1 MARPV
6 GTKKQKKVTD
16 DRFQPKTDISTP
28 LCINCGVNGKVTQFY
43 RSNNAT
49 HINNSCYIP
58 YCKSCIEQ
66 FYQEYYKKTGRSDL
80 AIYLLCRK
88 TDTFYSTKV
97 FEGAE
102 STSLKL
108 NQSLVSCY
116 FRMLNSIKDN
126 AGFKDN
132 FNESANFLDIEIL
145 EDKYRSGK
153 MSIGDNGDAI
163 VAPDAFTEEDEIN
176 KKDCIKL
183 LGYDPF
189 FDNEKRD
196 QKFLYNTLL
205 PFLDDATLEDAF
217 KLPIVIELV
226 KSLGQVEK
234 LNKTFNTLMASAENI
249 EENASK
255 VSTLVTSKDKLYR
268 SILAMAKD
276 NGISVNH
283 ALNKSQG
290 AGTLS
295 RIVKELDEIGLR
307 DAKINLFNIETS
319 ESMKQVADISN
330 QSILGQINLQDSELW
345 DMIAELREI
354 RIKLDKKVAELEELL
369 RLERVKNSDLLD
381 IENQMKQYIE
391 QLEEKY
397 SNLQKSK
404 YQRVDNHNINKI

>member
-1 MARPV
+1 MARPK
-6 GTKKQKKVTD
+6 GTTKKKTVTD
-16 DRFQPKTDISTP
+16 DRFQVQEAKTP
-28 LCINCGVNGKVTQFY
+28 LCLNCGTNGKVNSFY
-43 RSNNAT
+43 ISNNAT
-49 HINNSCYIP
+49 HIHNSCRLP
-58 YCKSCIEQ
+58 YCKECLET

-80 AIYLLCRK
+80 AIFYLCRK
-88 TDTFYSTKV
+88 CDVFFSTKV

-102 STSLKL
+102 SASLKM

-132 FNESANFLDIEIL
+132 FNDSANFLDLEIL

-153 MSIGDNGDAI
+153 LEIGGNNVSV
-163 VAPDAFTEEDEIN
+163 VAPDVWTEEDEIN
-176 KKDCIKL
+176 KKDCIKM

-189 FDNEKRD
+189 FDNTTAEK
-196 QKFLYNTLL
+196 KFLYNTLL

-217 KLPIVIELV
+217 KLPIVIEVV

-234 LNKTFNTLMASAENI
+234 LNKTFTSMMASAENI

-255 VSTLVTSKDKLYR
+255 ISSLVGSKDKLYR

-295 RIVKELDEIGLR
+295 RIVKELEEIGLR
-307 DAKINLFNIETS
+307 EAKMNLFDIETS
-319 ESMKQVADISN
+319 ESMKQVQDISN
-330 QSILGQINLQDSELW
+330 KSLMEQINLQESELW
-345 DMIAELREI
+345 DMIAELREV
-354 RIKLDKKVAELEELL
+354 RIKLDKKVNELTELL
-369 RLERVKNSDLLD
+369 RLERVKNSDLLN
-381 IENQMKQYIE
+381 IQSQMKAYIE

-397 SNLQKSK
+397 NKLNNSK
-404 YQRVDNHNINKI
+404 YRQVDS

>member
-1 MARPV
+1 MARPR
-6 GTKKQKKVTD
+6 GTKKAKTVTD
-16 DRFQPKTDISTP
+16 DRFQVQEAKTP
-28 LCINCGVNGKVTQFY
+28 LCLNCGTNGKVNSFY
-43 RSNNAT
+43 ISNNAT
-49 HINNSCYIP
+49 HIHNSCRLP
-58 YCKSCIEQ
+58 YCKECLET

-80 AIYLLCRK
+80 AIFYLCRK
-88 TDTFYSTKV
+88 CDVFYSTKV

-102 STSLKL
+102 SASLKM
-108 NQSLVSCY
+108 NQPLVSCY

-132 FNESANFLDIEIL
+132 FNDSANFLDLEIL

-153 MSIGDNGDAI
+153 IEVGNNTVSV
-163 VAPDAFTEEDEIN
+163 VAPDVWTEEDEIN
-176 KKDCIKL
+176 KKDCIKM

-189 FDNEKRD
+189 FDNTTSE

-217 KLPIVIELV
+217 KLPIVIEVV

-234 LNKTFNTLMASAENI
+234 LNKTFNSMMASAENI

-255 VSTLVTSKDKLYR
+255 ISSLVGSKDKLYR

-283 ALNKSQG
+283 AMNKSQG

-307 DAKINLFNIETS
+307 EAKMNLFDIETS
-319 ESMKQVADISN
+319 ESMKQVQDISN
-330 QSILGQINLQDSELW
+330 KSLMEQINLQESELW
-345 DMIAELREI
+345 DMIAELREV
-354 RIKLDKKVAELEELL
+354 RIKLDNKVNELTELL
-369 RLERVKNSDLLD
+369 RLERVKNSDLLN
-381 IENQMKQYIE
+381 IQSQMQEYIQ

-397 SNLQKSK
+397 NKLNNSK
-404 YQRVDNHNINKI
+404 YRQVDS

>member
-1 MARPV
+1 MAGRPK
-6 GTKKQKKVTD
+6 GTTKKKLVTD
-16 DRFQPKTDISTP
+16 DRFQVKEVSTP
-28 LCINCGVNGKVTQFY
+28 ICLNCGVHGKVTQFY
-43 RSNNAT
+43 RSNNQT
-49 HINNSCYIP
+49 HIFNSCYIP
-58 YCKSCIEQ
+58 YCKTCIEQ
-66 FYQEYYKKTGRSDL
+66 FYQEYYKQTGRSDL
-80 AIYLLCRK
+80 AMYLMCRK

-108 NQSLVSCY
+108 NQPLVSCY

-132 FNESANFLDIEIL
+132 FNESANFLDLEIL

-153 MSIGDNGDAI
+153 IGTGNNGNTV
-163 VAPDAFTEEDEIN
+163 VAPDMFTEEDEIN

-189 FDNEKRD
+189 FDNDKVE
-196 QKFLYNTLL
+196 QKYLYNTLL

-234 LNKTFNTLMASAENI
+234 LNKTFNVILASAENI
-249 EENASK
+249 VDNSSK
-255 VSTLVTSKDKLYR
+255 VSSLVGSKDKLYR
-268 SILAMAKD
+268 SVLAMAKD

-283 ALNKSQG
+283 AMNKSQG

-295 RIVKELDEIGLR
+295 RIVKELEEIGLR
-307 DAKINLFNIETS
+307 DAKVNLFNIETS
-319 ESMKQVADISN
+319 DSMKQVADISN
-330 QSILGQINLQDSELW
+330 HSLMEQINLQDSELW
-345 DMIAELREI
+345 DMIAELREV
-354 RIKLDKKVAELEELL
+354 RIKLENKVNELNELL
-369 RLERVKNSDLLD
+369 RLEKVKNSDLLN
-381 IENQMKQYIE
+381 IQSQMKEYIE

-397 SNLQKSK
+397 NKLNNSK
-404 YQRVDNHNINKI
+404 YRQVD

>member
-1 MARPV
+1 MAGRPR
-6 GTKKQKKVTD
+6 GTKKAKTVTD
-16 DRFQPKTDISTP
+16 DRFQVQEAKTP
-28 LCINCGVNGKVTQFY
+28 MCLNCGTNGKVNSFY
-43 RSNNAT
+43 ISNNAT
-49 HINNSCYIP
+49 HIHNSCRLP
-58 YCKSCIEQ
+58 YCKECLET

-80 AIYLLCRK
+80 AIFYLCRK
-88 TDTFYSTKV
+88 CDVFYSTKV

-102 STSLKL
+102 SASLKM
-108 NQSLVSCY
+108 NQPLVSCY

-132 FNESANFLDIEIL
+132 FNESANFLDLEIL

-153 MSIGDNGDAI
+153 IEIGGNSVPV
-163 VAPDAFTEEDEIN
+163 VAPDVWTEEDEIN
-176 KKDCIKL
+176 KKDCIKM

-189 FDNEKRD
+189 FDNTTAE

-217 KLPIVIELV
+217 KLPIVIEVV

-234 LNKTFNTLMASAENI
+234 LNKTFNSMMASAENI

-255 VSTLVTSKDKLYR
+255 ISSLVGSKDKLYR

-295 RIVKELDEIGLR
+295 RIVKELEEIGLR
-307 DAKINLFNIETS
+307 EAKMNLFDIETS
-319 ESMKQVADISN
+319 ESMKQVQDISN
-330 QSILGQINLQDSELW
+330 KSVIEQINLQDSELW
-345 DMIAELREI
+345 DMIAELREV
-354 RIKLDKKVAELEELL
+354 RIKLDNKVNELTELL
-369 RLERVKNSDLLD
+369 RLERVKNSDLLN
-381 IENQMKQYIE
+381 IQSQMKTYIE

-397 SNLQKSK
+397 NKLNNSK
-404 YQRVDNHNINKI
+404 YRQVDS

>member
-1 MARPV
+1 MAGRTK
-6 GTKKQKKVTD
+6 GTTKKKKVVD
-16 DRFQPKTDISTP
+16 DRFQPHDIQTP
-28 LCINCGVNGKVTQFY
+28 FCLNCGTNGKVNSFY
-43 RSNNAT
+43 ISNNAT
-49 HINNSCYIP
+49 HINNSCRLP
-58 YCKSCIEQ
+58 YCKECLET

-80 AIYLLCRK
+80 AIFYLCRK
-88 TDTFYSTKV
+88 CDVFFSTKV

-102 STSLKL
+102 SASLKM
-108 NQSLVSCY
+108 NQPIVSCY

-132 FNESANFLDIEIL
+132 FNDSVNFLDLEIL
-145 EDKYRSGK
+145 EDKYRTGK
-153 MSIGDNGDAI
+153 LEIGSGDNQTIG
-163 VAPDAFTEEDEIN
+163 VAPDMWTEEDEIN

-189 FDNEKRD
+189 FDYDKKE

-226 KSLGQVEK
+226 KSLGQVER
-234 LNKTFNTLMASAENI
+234 LNKTFNAMMASAENI

-255 VSTLVTSKDKLYR
+255 ISTLVGSKDKLYR

-283 ALNKSQG
+283 AMSKSQG

-295 RIVKELDEIGLR
+295 RVVKELEEIGLR
-307 DAKINLFNIETS
+307 EAKMNLFDIETS
-319 ESMKQVADISN
+319 ESMKQVQDISN
-330 QSILGQINLQDSELW
+330 KSVIEQINLQDSELW
-345 DMIAELREI
+345 DMIAELREV
-354 RIKLDKKVAELEELL
+354 RIKLDNKVNELTELL
-369 RLERVKNSDLLD
+369 RLERVKNSDLLN
-381 IENQMKQYIE
+381 IESQMKEYIE

-397 SNLQKSK
+397 NQLNKSK
-404 YQRVDNHNINKI
+404 YRQVDN

>member
-1 MARPV
+1 MARPK
-6 GTKKQKKVTD
+6 GTQKAKKVTD

-28 LCINCGVNGKVTQFY
+28 LCINCGTHGKVTRFY

-49 HINNSCYIP
+49 HIHNSCFIP
-58 YCKSCIEQ
+58 YCKDCLEQ

-80 AIYLLCRK
+80 AMYYLCRK

-102 STSLKL
+102 SASLKL
-108 NQSLVSCY
+108 NQSMVSSY

-132 FNESANFLDIEIL
+132 FNESANFLDLEIL
-145 EDKYRSGK
+145 EDKYRTGK
-153 MSIGDNGDAI
+153 ISVGDTGVVI
-163 VAPDAFTEEDEIN
+163 VAPDVWTEEDEIN
-176 KKDCIKL
+176 KKDCIKS

-189 FDNEKRD
+189 FNNEKSE

-226 KSLGQVEK
+226 KSLGQVER
-234 LNKTFNTLMASAENI
+234 LNKTFNSMMASTENI

-255 VSTLVTSKDKLYR
+255 ISSLIASKDKLYR

-295 RIVKELDEIGLR
+295 KIVKDLDEFGFR
-307 DAKINLFNIETS
+307 DAKINLFDIETS
-319 ESMKQVADISN
+319 ESMKQVADTSN
-330 QSILGQINLQDSELW
+330 KSLMEQINLQDSELW
-345 DMIAELREI
+345 DMIGELREI
-354 RIKLDKKVAELEELL
+354 RIKLDQKVDELTEQL
-369 RLERVKNSDLLD
+369 RLEKVKVSDLMD
-381 IENQMKQYIE
+381 IQQQMQEYIN
-391 QLEEKY
+391 QLEDKY
-397 SNLQKSK
+397 TKLNNSK
-404 YQRVDNHNINKI
+404 YRQAND

>member
-1 MARPV
+1 VAGRPK
-6 GTKKQKKVTD
+6 GTTKKKTVTD
-16 DRFQPKTDISTP
+16 DRFQVQEVKTP
-28 LCINCGVNGKVTQFY
+28 VCLNCGTNGKVNSFY
-43 RSNNAT
+43 ISNNAT
-49 HINNSCYIP
+49 HIHNSCRLP
-58 YCKSCIEQ
+58 YCKECLET

-80 AIYLLCRK
+80 AIFYLCRK
-88 TDTFYSTKV
+88 CDVFYSTKV

-102 STSLKL
+102 SASLKM
-108 NQSLVSCY
+108 NQPLVSCY

-132 FNESANFLDIEIL
+132 FNDSANFLDLEIL

-153 MSIGDNGDAI
+153 IEIGGNTVSV
-163 VAPDAFTEEDEIN
+163 VAPDVWTEEDEIN
-176 KKDCIKL
+176 KKDCIKM

-189 FDNEKRD
+189 FDNTTSE
-196 QKFLYNTLL
+196 QKYLYNTLL

-217 KLPIVIELV
+217 KLPIVIEVV

-234 LNKTFNTLMASAENI
+234 LNKTFNSMMASAENI

-255 VSTLVTSKDKLYR
+255 ISSLVGSKDKLYR

-295 RIVKELDEIGLR
+295 RIVKELEEIGLR
-307 DAKINLFNIETS
+307 EAKMNLFDIETS
-319 ESMKQVADISN
+319 ESMKQVQDISN
-330 QSILGQINLQDSELW
+330 KSLMEQINLQESELW

-354 RIKLDKKVAELEELL
+354 RIKLDNKVNELTDKVSVQLKY
-369 RLERVKNSDLLD
+369 RNAKCK
-381 IENQMKQYIE
+381 IMK
-391 QLEEKY
+391 
-397 SNLQKSK
+397 
-404 YQRVDNHNINKI
+404 

>member
-1 MARPV
+1 MAGRPR
-6 GTKKQKKVTD
+6 GTQKAKKVTD
-16 DRFQPKTDISTP
+16 DRFQPRETQTP
-28 LCINCGVNGKVTQFY
+28 ICLNCNNHNGKVSSFY
-43 RSNNAT
+43 ISNNAT
-49 HINNSCYIP
+49 HIHNSCRLP
-58 YCKSCIEQ
+58 YCKECLET

-80 AIYLLCRK
+80 AIFYLCRK
-88 TDTFYSTKV
+88 CDVFYSTKV

-102 STSLKL
+102 SASLKM
-108 NQSLVSCY
+108 NQSIVSCY

-132 FNESANFLDIEIL
+132 FNDSANFLDLEIL
-145 EDKYRSGK
+145 EEKYRSGK
-153 MSIGDNGDAI
+153 IELGNGNNATTV
-163 VAPDAFTEEDEIN
+163 VAPDVWTETDEIN
-176 KKDCIKL
+176 KKDCIKM

-189 FDNEKRD
+189 FDNTVAE
-196 QKFLYNTLL
+196 QKYLYNTLI

-234 LNKTFNTLMASAENI
+234 LNKTFNSMMASAENI

-255 VSTLVTSKDKLYR
+255 ISSLVGSKDKLYR

-295 RIVKELDEIGLR
+295 RIVKELEEIGLR
-307 DAKINLFNIETS
+307 EAKINLFDIETS
-319 ESMKQVADISN
+319 ESMKQVADVSN
-330 QSILGQINLQDSELW
+330 KSLIEQINLQDSELW
-345 DMIAELREI
+345 DMIAELREV
-354 RIKLDKKVAELEELL
+354 RIKLDNKVNELTELL
-369 RLERVKNSDLLD
+369 RLERVKNSDLLN
-381 IENQMKQYIE
+381 IQSQMKEYIE

-397 SNLQKSK
+397 NKLNNSK
-404 YQRVDNHNINKI
+404 YRQIDS

>member
-1 MARPV
+1 MARPK
-6 GTKKQKKVTD
+6 GTKKAKTVTD
-16 DRFQPKTDISTP
+16 DRFQVQEVKTPIC
-28 LCINCGVNGKVTQFY
+28 LNCGTNGKVNSFY
-43 RSNNAT
+43 ISNNAT
-49 HINNSCYIP
+49 HIHNSCRLP
-58 YCKSCIEQ
+58 YCKECLET

-80 AIYLLCRK
+80 AIFYLCRK
-88 TDTFYSTKV
+88 CDVFFSTKV

-102 STSLKL
+102 SASLKM
-108 NQSLVSCY
+108 NQPLVSCY

-132 FNESANFLDIEIL
+132 FNESANFLDLEIL

-153 MSIGDNGDAI
+153 IEIGGNSVSV
-163 VAPDAFTEEDEIN
+163 VAPDVWTEEDEIN
-176 KKDCIKL
+176 KKDCIKM

-189 FDNEKRD
+189 FDNTTAE

-217 KLPIVIELV
+217 KLPIVIEVV

-234 LNKTFNTLMASAENI
+234 LNKTFNSMMASAENI

-255 VSTLVTSKDKLYR
+255 ISSLVGSKDKLYR

-295 RIVKELDEIGLR
+295 RIVKELEEIGLR
-307 DAKINLFNIETS
+307 EAKMNLFDIETS
-319 ESMKQVADISN
+319 ESMKQVQDISN
-330 QSILGQINLQDSELW
+330 KSVMEQINLQDSELW

-354 RIKLDKKVAELEELL
+354 RIKLDNKVNELTELL
-369 RLERVKNSDLLD
+369 RLERVKNSDLLN
-381 IENQMKQYIE
+381 IQSQMKAYID

-397 SNLQKSK
+397 NKLNNSK
-404 YQRVDNHNINKI
+404 YRQVDS

>member
-1 MARPV
+1 MARPK
-6 GTKKQKKVTD
+6 GTTKKKVVTD

-28 LCINCGVNGKVTQFY
+28 LCINCGVHGKVTRFY

-49 HINNSCYIP
+49 HIHNSCFIP
-58 YCKSCIEQ
+58 YCKECLEQ

-80 AIYLLCRK
+80 AMYYLCRK

-102 STSLKL
+102 SASLKL
-108 NQSLVSCY
+108 NQSMVSSY

-132 FNESANFLDIEIL
+132 FNESANFLDLEIL
-145 EDKYRSGK
+145 EDKYRTGK
-153 MSIGDNGDAI
+153 ISIGGNTN
-163 VAPDAFTEEDEIN
+163 VVVPPDVFTEEDEIN
-176 KKDCIKL
+176 QKDCIKL

-189 FDNEKRD
+189 FDNEKAE

-217 KLPIVIELV
+217 KLPIVIEVV

-234 LNKTFNTLMASAENI
+234 LNKTFNSMMASAENI

-255 VSTLVTSKDKLYR
+255 LSTLIASKDKLYR

-283 ALNKSQG
+283 AMNKSQG

-295 RIVKELDEIGLR
+295 RIVKELEEIGLR
-307 DAKINLFNIETS
+307 DAKMNLFDIETS
-319 ESMKQVADISN
+319 DSMKQVQDTSN
-330 QSILGQINLQDSELW
+330 KSIMEQINLQDSELW
-345 DMIAELREI
+345 DMIGELREV
-354 RIKLDKKVAELEELL
+354 RIKLDNKVSELAELL
-369 RLERVKNSDLLD
+369 RLEKVKNADLLN
-381 IENQMKQYIE
+381 IQNQMKEYIE
-391 QLEEKY
+391 QLEDKY
-397 SNLQKSK
+397 NKLNNSK
-404 YQRVDNHNINKI
+404 YRQVNDSVVV

>member
-196 QKFLYNTLL
+196 QKFLYNTLVG
-205 PFLDDATLEDAF
+205 FLDDATLEDSF

-234 LNKTFNTLMASAENI
+234 LNKTFNTLMASTENI

-255 VSTLVTSKDKLYR
+255 ISSLVTSKDKLYR
-268 SILAMAKD
+268 SVLAMAKD
-276 NGISVNH
+276 NGISANYTVT
-283 ALNKSQG
+283 KSQG

-295 RIVKELDEIGLR
+295 GAVKELSEIGLR
-307 DAKINLFNIETS
+307 EAKINLFDARTLGGI
-319 ESMKQVADISN
+319 KQANDLSN
-330 QSILGQINLQDSELW
+330 QSIFDQLALTESEW
-345 DMIAELREI
+345 ADMVKDLREV
-354 RIKLDKKVAELEELL
+354 RVKLEQKNLELKEQL
-369 RLERVKNSDLLD
+369 RLEKIKVGDLTD
-381 IENQMKQYIE
+381 IQNQMKEYIE
-391 QLEEKY
+391 KLEDKY
-397 SNLQKSK
+397 NKLNNSK
-404 YQRVDNHNINKI
+404 YRQVEQ

>member
-1 MARPV
+1 MAGRPK
-6 GTKKQKKVTD
+6 GTTKKKKVVD
-16 DRFQPKTDISTP
+16 ERFQPKDVQTPFCMNCGQNSGKVNSFYISKNPIHTFNSCRLP
-28 LCINCGVNGKVTQFY
+28 LCKNCLEEIYT
-43 RSNNAT
+43 
-49 HINNSCYIP
+49 
-58 YCKSCIEQ
+58 EL
-66 FYQEYYKKTGRSDL
+66 YKKYGRSDL
-80 AIYLLCRK
+80 AIYYLCRQV
-88 TDTFYSTKV
+88 DCYYSTV
-97 FEGAE
+97 AFEGAE

-108 NQSLVSCY
+108 GQGLVSSY
-116 FRMLNSIKDN
+116 FRMLNSLSTISTTGTSFADSK
-126 AGFKDN
+126 
-132 FNESANFLDIEIL
+132 NFLDLEIL
-145 EDKYRSGK
+145 EEKYRSGK
-153 MSIGDNGDAI
+153 IETVNNGETI
-163 VAPDAFTEEDEIN
+163 VTPDSFTEEDEIN
-176 KKDCIKL
+176 RNDCIKL

-217 KLPIVIELV
+217 KLPSVIELV

-234 LNKTFNTLMASAENI
+234 LNKTFTTMMASTDNI

-319 ESMKQVADISN
+319 ESMKQTADISN
-330 QSILGQINLQDSELW
+330 KSILEQINLQDSELW
-345 DMIAELREI
+345 DMIAELREV
-354 RIKLDKKVAELEELL
+354 RIKLDKKVSELEELL
-369 RLERVKNSDLLD
+369 RLERVKTSDLTD
-381 IENQMKQYIE
+381 IQNQMQQYINE
-391 QLEEKY
+391 LEDKY
-397 SNLQKSK
+397 NKLNNSK
-404 YQRVDNHNINKI
+404 YKQIDS

>member
-1 MARPV
+1 MMAGRPR
-6 GTKKQKKVTD
+6 GTKKQKPVTD
-16 DRFQPKTDISTP
+16 DRFQTHDIQTP
-28 LCINCGVNGKVTQFY
+28 FCLNCGEGGKVSKFY
-43 RSNNAT
+43 ISNNAT
-49 HINNSCYIP
+49 HIHNSCRLP
-58 YCKSCIEQ
+58 YCKECLET

-80 AIYLLCRK
+80 AIFYLCRK
-88 TDTFYSTKV
+88 CDVFFSTKV

-102 STSLKL
+102 SASLKM

-132 FNESANFLDIEIL
+132 FNESANFLDLEIL

-153 MSIGDNGDAI
+153 IEISGNTVSV
-163 VAPDAFTEEDEIN
+163 VAPDVWTEEDEIN
-176 KKDCIKL
+176 KKDCIKM

-189 FDNEKRD
+189 FDNTTAE

-217 KLPIVIELV
+217 KLPIVIEVV

-234 LNKTFNTLMASAENI
+234 LNKTFTSMMASAENI

-255 VSTLVTSKDKLYR
+255 ISSLVGSKDKLYR

-283 ALNKSQG
+283 AMNKSQG

-295 RIVKELDEIGLR
+295 RIVKELEEIGLR
-307 DAKINLFNIETS
+307 EAKMNLFDIETS
-319 ESMKQVADISN
+319 ESMKQVQDISN
-330 QSILGQINLQDSELW
+330 KSIIEQINLQDSELW
-345 DMIAELREI
+345 DMIAELREV
-354 RIKLDKKVAELEELL
+354 RIKLDNKVNELTELL
-369 RLERVKNSDLLD
+369 RLERVKNSDLLN
-381 IENQMKQYIE
+381 IQSQMKAYIE

-397 SNLQKSK
+397 NKLNNSK
-404 YQRVDNHNINKI
+404 YRQVDS

>member
-6 GTKKQKKVTD
+6 GTKKKKAVTD
-16 DRFQPKTDISTP
+16 DRFQTKEVITP
-28 LCINCGVNGKVTQFY
+28 LCLNCGANGKVTQFY

-49 HINNSCYIP
+49 HIHNSCYVP
-58 YCKSCIEQ
+58 YCKDCIQSFYEQ
-66 FYQEYYKKTGRSDL
+66 YYKQTGRTDL
-80 AIYLLCRK
+80 ALYLMCRK

-97 FEGAE
+97 VQGAE

-108 NQSLVSCY
+108 NQPLVSCY
-116 FRMLNSIKDN
+116 FRLLNSIKDN

-132 FNESANFLDIEIL
+132 FNESANFLDLEIL

-153 MSIGDNGDAI
+153 IGAENNGNAVI
-163 VAPDAFTEEDEIN
+163 APDMFTEEDEIN

-189 FDNEKRD
+189 FDNDKKE

-234 LNKTFNTLMASAENI
+234 LNQTFNTMMASAENI
-249 EENASK
+249 EEKATKLSN
-255 VSTLVTSKDKLYR
+255 LIGSKDKLYR

-295 RIVKELDEIGLR
+295 RIVKELEEVGLR
-307 DAKINLFNIETS
+307 EAKINLFDIETS

-330 QSILGQINLQDSELW
+330 KSIMEQINLQDSELW
-345 DMIAELREI
+345 DMIGELREI
-354 RIKLDKKVAELEELL
+354 RIKLDKKVDELTEKL
-369 RLERVKNSDLLD
+369 RIEKVKTSDLTK
-381 IENQMKQYIE
+381 IQEQMQEYIN
-391 QLEEKY
+391 QLEDKY
-397 SNLQKSK
+397 NKLNNSK
-404 YQRVDNHNINKI
+404 YRQVNN